1 MHLVVQRAEA
11 YPQGG
16 GSIDVGAWG
25 RLNGQKIGLLEGQKV
40 RDFRDRFENS
50 TTISRA
56 FRFTSP

>member
-11 YPQGG
+11 YPQEG

-25 RLNGQKIGLLEGQKV
+25 RPNGQKIGLLEGQKV